1 MHPNSDVN
9 ILLVVSE
16 VSEAARQLLDIL
28 RRQPAYY
35 SVQINEMNHS
45 YRLTCIHL
53 VFEWM
58 DPLTHRTLKLTF
70 PSMFR
75 TLGMIHSPIHSLS

>member
-35 SVQINEMNHS
+35 SVQINEMNQS
-45 YRLTCIHL
+45 YRLTCINL

-58 DPLTHRTLKLTF
+58 DPLTHRTRKLTF
-70 PSMFR
+70 LSMFR
-75 TLGMIHSPIHSLS
+75 SMGMIHSPIHSLS